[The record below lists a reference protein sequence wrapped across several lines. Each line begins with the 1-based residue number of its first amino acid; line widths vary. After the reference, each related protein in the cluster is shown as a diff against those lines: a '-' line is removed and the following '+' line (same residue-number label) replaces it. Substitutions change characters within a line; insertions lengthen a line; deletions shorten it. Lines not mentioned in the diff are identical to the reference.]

1 MHNRSE
7 LELGAAQPTRAGARS
22 YTTEASWSSKL
33 HMQQLTELEFFFFFN
48 VSLDTEQFFQSDART
63 VSPLLAQV
71 SLSH

>member
-1 MHNRSE
+1 
-7 LELGAAQPTRAGARS
+7 
-22 YTTEASWSSKL
+22 
-33 HMQQLTELEFFFFFN
+33 MQQLTELEFFFFFN